1 MTPEEERLDQVKQW
15 WKEYRWTVIGGVS
28 AGVIGVGG
36 WTGWN
41 EYTRVQQELASALF
55 QELSVAVVQADVTGA
70 RRAFD
75 ELFEDYSGTAYAEK
89 ARLLFA
95 RAAYEVGE
103 EADARRLL
111 EDAVDLSSDESTAHT
126 ARIRL
131 AQLLIQSA
139 QYQEALDLLGS
150 VDPGQ
155 FASHYEELKGDAY
168 RAMNRYSEAKK
179 AYEAS
184 LDLLGFNSGYRTILT
199 LKLNDT
205 RVAE

>member
-1 MTPEEERLDQVKQW
+1 
-15 WKEYRWTVIGGVS
+15 
-28 AGVIGVGG
+28 
-36 WTGWN
+36 
-41 EYTRVQQELASALF
+41 
-55 QELSVAVVQADVTGA
+55 
-70 RRAFD
+70 
-75 ELFEDYSGTAYAEK
+75 
-89 ARLLFA
+89 
-95 RAAYEVGE
+95 
-103 EADARRLL
+103 
-111 EDAVDLSSDESTAHT
+111 DLSSDESTAQK

-131 AQLLIQSA
+131 AQYFIQSA
-139 QYQEALDLLGS
+139 QYQEALDLLCS

>member
-1 MTPEEERLDQVKQW
+1 MTPDEERLDQVKQW
-15 WKEYRWTVIGGVS
+15 WKEYRWTVIGGIS

-36 WTGWN
+36 WTGWT
-41 EYTRVQQELASALF
+41 EYTRVQHESASALF
-55 QELSVAVVQADVTGA
+55 QELSVAVVQADATSA

-89 ARLLFA
+89 ARLLLA
-95 RAAYEVGE
+95 RTAYEVGE
-103 EADARRLL
+103 QADARRLL
-111 EDAVDLSSDESTAHT
+111 EDAVDLSSDESTVHA

-131 AQLLIQSA
+131 AQLLIENA

-150 VDPGQ
+150 ADPGQ

-184 LDLLGFNSGYRTILT
+184 LDRLGFNSGYRTILT

-205 RVAE
+205 LVAE

>member
-1 MTPEEERLDQVKQW
+1 MTPDEERLDQVKQW
-15 WKEYRWTVIGGVS
+15 WKEYRWTAIGGIS

-36 WTGWN
+36 WTGWT
-41 EYTRVQQELASALF
+41 EYTRVQHESASALF
-55 QELSVAVVQADVTGA
+55 QELSVAVVQADATGA

-89 ARLLFA
+89 ARLLLA
-95 RAAYEVGE
+95 RTAYEVGE
-103 EADARRLL
+103 QADARRLL
-111 EDAVDLSSDESTAHT
+111 EDAVDLSSDESTVHA

-131 AQLLIQSA
+131 AQLLIENA

-150 VDPGQ
+150 ADPGQ

-184 LDLLGFNSGYRTILT
+184 LDRLGFNSGYRTILT

-205 RVAE
+205 LVAE

>member
-1 MTPEEERLDQVKQW
+1 MTPDEERLDQVKKW
-15 WKEYRWTVIGGVS
+15 WKEYRWTVIGGIS

-36 WTGWN
+36 WTGWT
-41 EYTRVQQELASALF
+41 EYTRVQQESASALF
-55 QELSVAVVQADVTGA
+55 QELSVAVVQADATGA

-75 ELFEDYSGTAYAEK
+75 ELFEDYSGTAYAER
-89 ARLLFA
+89 ARLLLA
-95 RAAYEVGE
+95 RTAYEVGE

-111 EDAVDLSSDESTAHT
+111 EDAVDLSSDESTVHA

-131 AQLLIQSA
+131 AQLLIESA
-139 QYQEALDLLGS
+139 QYQEAVDLLGS
-150 VDPGQ
+150 VDPGE

-184 LDLLGFNSGYRTILT
+184 LDRLAFNSGYRTILT

-205 RVAE
+205 LIAE

>member
-150 VDPGQ
+150 VDPG
-155 FASHYEELKGDAY
+155 
-168 RAMNRYSEAKK
+168 
-179 AYEAS
+179 
-184 LDLLGFNSGYRTILT
+184 
-199 LKLNDT
+199 
-205 RVAE
+205 